1 MINRSFIIQAEN
13 YELHREEI
21 ERGPYIRH
29 LDLALTCSQLI
40 HMTPRELVTKRV
52 NWDMLKD
59 WDMSPDELM
68 RQAAIDSKKTL
79 APTIEPMSEVIKG
92 FLVEEFLEKT
102 CGDVER
108 ALEKAESEYRKMFA
122 LDAGDIPEI
131 YVISNEL
138 RIQGAAVVFYTDI
151 LEKFAQEQGSNL
163 ILLPSSIHEW
173 LVLLESEAGGRKE
186 MEAMV
191 REANMCVVRDDE
203 VLSNHVYR
211 YRMDIKELEILG
223 AGMGAAE

>member
-1 MINRSFIIQAEN
+1 M
-13 YELHREEI
+13 
-21 ERGPYIRH
+21 
-29 LDLALTCSQLI
+29 
-40 HMTPRELVTKRV
+40 
-52 NWDMLKD
+52 
-59 WDMSPDELM
+59 
-68 RQAAIDSKKTL
+68 
-79 APTIEPMSEVIKG
+79 
-92 FLVEEFLEKT
+92 
-102 CGDVER
+102 ER

-122 LDAGDIPEI
+122 LDEGDIPEI

-151 LEKFAQEQGSNL
+151 LEKFAQEQESNL

-223 AGMGAAE
+223 AGMGATE